1 MTSRAQAEEYV
12 KKYEAM
18 HLYRQLGAPLH
29 FIGGKFGG
37 LSKERV
43 RQILMKR
50 DRYLVLLNNSTCE
63 SDELTRYD
71 AIFIGNWLHAWGAE
85 HEIVFKE

>member
-1 MTSRAQAEEYV
+1 MTSRAQAEDYL

-18 HLYRQLGAPLH
+18 YLYHQLGATLK
-29 FIGGKFGG
+29 FIGDKYG

-43 RQILMKR
+43 RQIFR
-50 DRYLVLLNNSTCE
+50 NRERYLRVLKNGISE
-63 SDELTRYD
+63 ADEMTKSD
-71 AIFIGNWLHAWGAE
+71 AIVINEWLHAWGAE

>member
-1 MTSRAQAEEYV
+1 MTSKLQAEEYV
-12 KKYEAM
+12 KKYEQM
-18 HLYRQLGAPLH
+18 HLYRQLGATLQ
-29 FIGGKFGG
+29 FIGNKFGG

-50 DRYLVLLNNSTCE
+50 ERYLAFLNGNNCE
-63 SDELTRYD
+63 SNEMTKFD
-71 AIFIGNWLHAWGAE
+71 AIFISDWLHAWGAE